1 MKTIIFVLLISLTA
15 AMKSGSTDQQKPGFR
30 QLTPEEAF
38 VILQN
43 GTERA
48 WTGKY
53 TNNKEEGTYLCKH
66 CGATLYRSDDKFDSQ
81 CGWPSFDDEIEN
93 AVLRFRDS
101 DGVRTEIVCANCKGH
116 LGHVFNGEG
125 FTAKNTRH
133 CVNSVS
139 LDFGPA
145 KLEKGVYQTAVFAG
159 GCFWGVEY
167 YLQQEPGVFAVVS
180 GYTGGHVKNPSYK
193 EVCTGTTGHAEAVRV
208 VFDPSKTSYEK
219 LVKMFLEIHDPT
231 QVDRQGPDIGNQYRS
246 EIFYLNQEQRRIA
259 AKYLDILRGMGYKV
273 ATKLTAASE
282 FYDAE
287 EYHQDYYFN
296 TGKEPYCH
304 GYTKRF

>member
-1 MKTIIFVLLISLTA
+1 
-15 AMKSGSTDQQKPGFR
+15 MKSGSNDQQRPTFR
-30 QLTPEEAF
+30 QLNSDEAY
-38 VILQN
+38 VILQK
-43 GTERA
+43 GTERPY
-48 WTGKY
+48 TGKY
-53 TNNKEEGTYLCKH
+53 TNLKEAGTYLCNH
-66 CGATLYRSDDKFDSQ
+66 CGAALYKSDDKFDSE

-93 AVLRFRDS
+93 AVLRYPDA
-101 DGVRTEIVCANCKGH
+101 DGKRIEIVCANCKGH
-116 LGHVFNGEG
+116 LGHVFQGEG
-125 FTAKNTRH
+125 FTDKNIRH

-139 LDFGPA
+139 LDFVPA
-145 KLEKGVYQTAVFAG
+145 ELEKGVYHTAIFAG

-167 YLQQEPGVFAVVS
+167 FLQQEAGVFAVVS
-180 GYTGGHVKNPSYK
+180 GYIGGHVKNPSYK

-208 VFDPSKTSYEK
+208 VYDPEKTSYET
-219 LVKMFLEIHDPT
+219 LVKLFLEIHDPT

-246 EIFYLNQEQRRIA
+246 EIFYLNKEQRLIA
-259 AKYLDILRGMGYKV
+259 AKYLDILKDKGYKV
-273 ATKLTAASE
+273 ATKLTPATE